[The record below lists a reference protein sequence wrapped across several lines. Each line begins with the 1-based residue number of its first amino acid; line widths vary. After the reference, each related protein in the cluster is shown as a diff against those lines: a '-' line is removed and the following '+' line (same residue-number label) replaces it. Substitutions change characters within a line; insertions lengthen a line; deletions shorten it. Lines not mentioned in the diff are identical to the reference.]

1 MKVSESFVISRN
13 NSRNSGERRENSQ
26 FFCMNFCAFGIVPI
40 RKTAKVLQ
48 NEPMDVEKVA
58 DTADNEVSELP

>member
-13 NSRNSGERRENSQ
+13 IQEILVKDVKIRSFVCIQ
-26 FFCMNFCAFGIVPI
+26 FCAFGIVPI